1 MAMAGGDEAGAFDAL
16 QQKLGGM
23 WPAIGGPTEEHKTM
37 VVVPSVSMEFPP
49 EVGPV
54 LPAYEERY
62 LFLLLLLAQ
71 PRAVVIYLSGQ
82 PILPRIVDYFL
93 ALVPPPHA
101 ATARD
106 RLHLLSIGD
115 PSPRPLTMKILE
127 RPRTIERIR
136 SLIPDPERAHIV
148 PFVTS
153 ELEEQLAIRL
163 SIPIFGTD
171 PRLLIHGT
179 KTGSRR
185 LFAEAGVQHPRG
197 FEDLRTPDEVIAAA
211 RDLVRM
217 TPPVTQAVLKL
228 NEGVGGYGNALVDV
242 GATAAGEI
250 FASLANAGIE
260 GLPASY
266 LEALALGGGVLEELI
281 VGDDL
286 RSPSVQLRV
295 APGGDVELLSTHDQI
310 LGGPTGQE
318 YYGARFP
325 ADSGYARAL
334 GEAGL
339 EVGRLLAREGV
350 LGRFAIDFV
359 VTRRKGAWDISAIE
373 INLRKGGTTHPFL
386 TLQLLTGGRYDAAT
400 AEFSS
405 RTGGKHYV
413 ATDHLSDERL
423 VRLTPDDL
431 LDLVARDDLAWDVAR
446 QNGVVFHM
454 ISALPV
460 AGRVGFTAI
469 GDSPQHAQE
478 LHDRAAALLL
488 ESTGISEVP

>member
-1 MAMAGGDEAGAFDAL
+1 MAGVDEAGAFDVL

-49 EVGPV
+49 ELGPV

-62 LFLLLLLAQ
+62 LFLLFLLAQ
-71 PRAVVIYLSGQ
+71 PGAVVIYLSAQ

-101 ATARD
+101 ATARE

-115 PSPRPLTMKILE
+115 PSPRPLTTKILE

-136 SLIPDPERAHIV
+136 SLISDPERAHIV
-148 PFVTS
+148 PFITS
-153 ELEEQLAIRL
+153 ELEEQLAVRL
-163 SIPIFGTD
+163 NIPVYGTD
-171 PRLLIHGT
+171 PRLMIHGT

-185 LFAEAGVQHPRG
+185 LFAEAGVPHPRG
-197 FEDLRTPDEVIAAA
+197 FEDLRTPDEVVAAA
-211 RDLVRM
+211 RDLARA

-242 GATAAGEI
+242 EATASGEI
-250 FASLANAGIE
+250 SASLANSGIE
-260 GLPASY
+260 GLPANY

-286 RSPSVQLRV
+286 RSPSVQLRI
-295 APGGDVELLSTHDQI
+295 APGGEVELLSSHDQI
-310 LGGPTGQE
+310 LGGPTSQE

-325 ADSGYARAL
+325 ADSAYAKKL
-334 GEAGL
+334 GQAGL

-359 VTRRKGAWDISAIE
+359 VTRHNAVWDISAIE

-386 TLQLLTGGRYDAAT
+386 TLQLLTGGHYDAAT

-405 RTGGKHYV
+405 RTGSKHYV
-413 ATDHLSDERL
+413 ATDHLTDERL
-423 VRLTPDDL
+423 ALLTPDDL
-431 LDLVARDDLAWDVAR
+431 LDLIAREDLAWNETR

-469 GDSPQHAQE
+469 GDSPEHAQE
-478 LHDRAAALLL
+478 LHDRATALLL
-488 ESTGISEVP
+488 GSTGT

>member
-1 MAMAGGDEAGAFDAL
+1 MAGVDEAGTFDAL
-16 QQKLGGM
+16 QQKLVAM

-49 EVGPV
+49 ELGPV
-54 LPAYEERY
+54 IPAYEERY

-71 PRAVVIYLSGQ
+71 PRAVVIYVSAQ
-82 PILPRIVDYFL
+82 PIPPRIVDYFL
-93 ALVPPPHA
+93 SLLPSPHA
-101 ATARD
+101 ANARD

-115 PSPRPLTMKILE
+115 PSPRPLTTKILE

-136 SLIPDPERAHIV
+136 TLIADPERAHIV
-148 PFVTS
+148 PFMTS
-153 ELEEQLAIRL
+153 ELEEQLAVRL
-163 SIPIFGTD
+163 GIPVYGTD

-185 LFAEAGVQHPRG
+185 LFAEAGVAHPRG
-197 FEDLRTPDEVIAAA
+197 FEDLHSSDEVIAAA
-211 RDLVRM
+211 RDLARA
-217 TPPVTQAVLKL
+217 TPPVTHAVLKL
-228 NEGVGGYGNALVDV
+228 NVGVGGYGNALVDV

-250 FASLANAGIE
+250 TASLANADVQ
-260 GLPASY
+260 GLPATY
-266 LEALALGGGVLEELI
+266 LDALALDGGVLEELL
-281 VGDDL
+281 VGEDL
-286 RSPSVQLRV
+286 RSPSVQLRI
-295 APGGDVELLSTHDQI
+295 APGGEVELLSTHDQI

-325 ADSGYARAL
+325 ADSGYAKEL

-339 EVGRLLAREGV
+339 QVGRLLSREGV

-359 VTRRKGAWDISAIE
+359 VTRRNAAWDISAIE

-386 TLQLLTGGRYDAAT
+386 TLQLLTGGHYDAAT
-400 AEFSS
+400 AEFRC
-405 RTGGKHYV
+405 RTGSKHYV
-413 ATDHLSDERL
+413 ATDHLTDERL
-423 VRLTPDDL
+423 ARLTADDL
-431 LDLVARDDLAWDVAR
+431 LDLVAIDDLAWDEAQ

-469 GDSPQHAQE
+469 GDSAEHAQE
-478 LHDRAAALLL
+478 LHDGATARLL
-488 ESTGISEVP
+488 ELAAT